1 MDVLDCAGESL
12 PCRAAAKSGKRSF
25 ELILCKGVLSVCL
38 LFLCSTSPKSFQW
51 EERYVKELAS
61 LGEDLWVF
69 SCFGLTRLFP
79 PAALIVWLGP
89 KPGPDGLTQ

>member
-1 MDVLDCAGESL
+1 MGEPKIILQYGASENLNSEAQRWMDVLGCAGESL

-38 LFLCSTSPKSFQW
+38 LYLCSTSPKSFQW

-61 LGEDLWVF
+61 LGEDLWF
-69 SCFGLTRLFP
+69 FP
-79 PAALIVWLGP
+79 ALV
-89 KPGPDGLTQ
+89 